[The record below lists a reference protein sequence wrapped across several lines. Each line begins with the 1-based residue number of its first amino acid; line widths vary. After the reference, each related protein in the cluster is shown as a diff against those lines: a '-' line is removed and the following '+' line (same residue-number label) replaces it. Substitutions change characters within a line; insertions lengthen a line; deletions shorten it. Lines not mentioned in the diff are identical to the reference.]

1 MASGAEEDGVQHP
14 ESLES
19 DRVNRCK
26 EAARFLAKI
35 RGAEREKRRRL
46 VLRRRAQR
54 LNGGKE
60 NKTFSPGGAP
70 RNIDRGRR
78 NPGSG
83 STGGRLSPSRSP
95 ISDGRTPRP
104 DHCDGRFGDFD
115 LPKNG
120 GCWGSRDLENAN
132 GGDEDSARKTPI
144 AGSSGNV
151 IFFYFSLQAACART
165 YYPDSGGLGF
175 SPSRLKQRRRRKKFH
190 EQ

>member
-14 ESLES
+14 ESPES
-19 DRVNRCK
+19 DRVIRCK

-70 RNIDRGRR
+70 RNIDGGRR

-83 STGGRLSPSRSP
+83 TLPCVKTGAPAGVYLLPDLQSPMAELLVP
-95 ISDGRTPRP
+95 IT
-104 DHCDGRFGDFD
+104 
-115 LPKNG
+115 
-120 GCWGSRDLENAN
+120 AM
-132 GGDEDSARKTPI
+132 
-144 AGSSGNV
+144 AGSETS
-151 IFFYFSLQAACART
+151 IYRRTAAA
-165 YYPDSGGLGF
+165 GGVAT
-175 SPSRLKQRRRRKKFH
+175 
-190 EQ
+190 